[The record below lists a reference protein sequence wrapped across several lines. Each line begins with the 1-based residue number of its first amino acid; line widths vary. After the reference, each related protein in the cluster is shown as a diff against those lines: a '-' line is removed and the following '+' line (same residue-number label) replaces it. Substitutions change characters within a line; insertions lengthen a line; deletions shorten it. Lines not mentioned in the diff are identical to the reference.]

1 MPPILFLA
9 ESDAALLRVFPGE
22 EDFFF
27 FSRPSNIKTDCL
39 LALFLV

>member
-1 MPPILFLA
+1 VMPPFLFLA

-27 FSRPSNIKTDCL
+27 SCP
-39 LALFLV
+39 LA